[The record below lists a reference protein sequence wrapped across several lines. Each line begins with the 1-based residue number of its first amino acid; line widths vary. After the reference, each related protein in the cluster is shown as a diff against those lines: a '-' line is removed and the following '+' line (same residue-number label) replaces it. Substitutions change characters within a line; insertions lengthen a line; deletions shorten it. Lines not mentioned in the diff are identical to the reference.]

1 MFSYT
6 KPQTQDLQYIYTQVS
21 IGVYA
26 SWLQCYLLVYT
37 LITTPALCYGARG
50 IKQSVQATL
59 QAQVQLNTPYCRYLL
74 SFNNVAPDYKPDF
87 TAFLQNNGIS
97 VEEGSDHPHHPELK
111 ADKSDLLLDGVEG
124 GTPES

>member
-1 MFSYT
+1 MV
-6 KPQTQDLQYIYTQVS
+6 LE
-21 IGVYA
+21 
-26 SWLQCYLLVYT
+26 
-37 LITTPALCYGARG
+37 ALS
-50 IKQSVQATL
+50 KVQATL

-111 ADKSDLLLDGVEG
+111 ADKSDLLLDGAEG

>member
-1 MFSYT
+1 MVSEALS
-6 KPQTQDLQYIYTQVS
+6 KVQV
-21 IGVYA
+21 
-26 SWLQCYLLVYT
+26 
-37 LITTPALCYGARG
+37 
-50 IKQSVQATL
+50 TL

-87 TAFLQNNGIS
+87 TAFLQKNGIS

-111 ADKSDLLLDGVEG
+111 ADKSDLLLDGAEG